1 MPRSGQWR
9 AARGSQ
15 KWLQQAIKQDSLSLI
30 MPIAERLGVAAD
42 TICWLSPL
50 PHDDFAEYYD
60 AAFLE
65 RLGVEL
71 PNRALAEFWPTR
83 GPHWDGLGKTERGDL
98 LLVEAK
104 AHIAEMISSPSS
116 AKAQRSVERIKG
128 SLAETK
134 RHLRVPEDVDWAR
147 TYYQYTNRLAHLYL
161 LRELNG
167 LPAWL
172 VFVHFVGDADMAGP
186 NTAAP
191 WEEAMADMRTAL
203 KLPRDH
209 ALSPYVIDV
218 FVNSGTSKT

>member
-15 KWLQQAIKQDSLSLI
+15 KWLQQAIEHECHTLI
-30 MPIAERLGVAAD
+30 MPIAKRLGVAAD

-50 PHDDFAEYYD
+50 PHDNFAEYYD
-60 AAFLE
+60 AAFVE

-71 PNRALAEFWPTR
+71 PHRALAEFWPTR

-98 LLVEAK
+98 LLVEAN
-104 AHIAEMISSPSS
+104 AQIAEMVSPPSS
-116 AKAQRSVERIKG
+116 AKAETSVERIRA

-134 RHLRVPEDVDWAR
+134 RHLRVPDDVDWAA

-172 VFVHFVGDADMAGP
+172 VFVHFVGDAQMAGP
-186 NTAAP
+186 STAAI
-191 WEEAMADMRTAL
+191 WEEAIADMRSAL

-218 FVNSGTSKT
+218 FVDSGIPEN